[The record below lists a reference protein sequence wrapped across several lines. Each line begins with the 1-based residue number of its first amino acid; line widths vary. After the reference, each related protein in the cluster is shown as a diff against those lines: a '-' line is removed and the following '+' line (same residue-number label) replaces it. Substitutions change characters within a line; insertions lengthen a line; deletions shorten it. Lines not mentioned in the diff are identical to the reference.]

1 MVNYEAGCGLLS
13 LSAAVAV
20 PQFAPGTAVDQVTAA
35 VEWEVGAGTAAAPAG
50 IISLTIDDDLSTL
63 HQ

>member
-13 LSAAVAV
+13 LSAAVV
-20 PQFAPGTAVDQVTAA
+20 VLQFAPGTAVDQVTA